1 MKEKLTFTG
10 RIIGGMPRKPS
21 ELLTVS
27 GEGFIDI
34 YNKLMYENL
43 CDSDLRLGIIVNQNR
58 VLKYYETNELT
69 ELICMDIINES
80 TAPNENDP
88 ETRWG
93 TWSKE
98 EGGKKHYLRSID
110 TKTGEWNF
118 WTE

>member
-10 RIIGGMPRKPS
+10 RIIGGMTREPS

-27 GEGFIDI
+27 GNGFMDI
-34 YNKLMYENL
+34 YKKLTTKYAA
-43 CDSDLRLGIIVNQNR
+43 DADIILGLIVSQNR

-80 TAPNENDP
+80 TAANENDQ